1 MRPGQFLSATIWL
14 VMIIAVAGTAAA
26 QTPFVGAWKLNQDKS
41 QLAGDTLKFGTAQG
55 DAIELRAGGVAY
67 SFRVD
72 GKNYAMPSGNMA
84 IWRQISPTSWTTE
97 YRKPDGSLLSRE
109 SWQLST
115 DSQKLSVTTSGVKAD
130 GDLYTNT
137 AEYVRT
143 AGSDVRP
150 PQSGESGLMGAWKST
165 EVKLSSPNEFSIE
178 EVGLDKL
185 VLKVPALKVRC
196 EVTAD
201 GKEVAVEGPDI
212 PSGLRLSLTRT
223 GPYTFKLV
231 QKLNGSVIS
240 TEIYTVAED
249 RETMTEVGGAPGDPP
264 ATKVWEKQAPALVAT
279 PSQRPAGANPPAGVH

>member
-1 MRPGQFLSATIWL
+1 MRPGRFLSATIWL
-14 VMIIAVAGTAAA
+14 LMIIATADTVAA

-41 QLAGDTLKFGTAQG
+41 QLAGDTMKFGPAQG
-55 DAIELRAGGVAY
+55 DAIELKAGGLTY

-72 GKNYAMPSGNMA
+72 GKNYAMPSGNIA
-84 IWRQISPTSWTTE
+84 VWRQTSPTSWTTE
-97 YRKPDGSLLSRE
+97 YRKTDGSLLSRD

-115 DSQKLSVTTSGVKAD
+115 DGQKLSVTTSGVKAD

-143 AGSDVRP
+143 AGSN
-150 PQSGESGLMGAWKST
+150 GLMGAWKST
-165 EVKLSSPNEFSIE
+165 EVKLSSPDEFSIG

-185 VLKVPALKVRC
+185 VLKVPAMKVAC
-196 EVTAD
+196 ELTSD

-212 PSGLRLSLTRT
+212 PTGLRISLTRT
-223 GPYTFKLV
+223 GPYTFRLV

-240 TEIYTVAED
+240 TALYTVAED

-264 ATKVWEKQAPALVAT
+264 ATMIWEKQAPAAAAA
-279 PSQRPAGANPPAGVH
+279 PAQRPTGANPPAGVH

>member
-1 MRPGQFLSATIWL
+1 MRPGQFLSAAIWL
-14 VMIIAVAGTAAA
+14 LTIIATAGTAAA

-41 QLAGDTLKFGTAQG
+41 QLAGDTMKFGPAQG
-55 DAIELRAGGVAY
+55 GAIELKAGGLSY

-72 GKNYAMPSGNMA
+72 GKNYAMPSGNIA
-84 IWRQISPTSWTTE
+84 VWRETSPTSWTTE
-97 YRKPDGSLLSRE
+97 YRKTDGSLLSRD

-115 DSQKLSVTTSGVKAD
+115 DGQKLSVTTSGVKAD

-143 AGSDVRP
+143 AGSN
-150 PQSGESGLMGAWKST
+150 GLMGAWKST
-165 EVKLSSPNEFSIE
+165 EVKLSSPNEFSIG

-185 VLKVPALKVRC
+185 VLKVPAMKVAC
-196 EVTAD
+196 ELTSD

-212 PSGLRLSLTRT
+212 PTGLRISLIRT
-223 GPYTFKLV
+223 GPYTFRLV

-240 TEIYTVAED
+240 TALYTVAED

-264 ATKVWEKQAPALVAT
+264 ATMVWEKQAPAAAAA
-279 PSQRPAGANPPAGVH
+279 PAQRPTGANPPAGVH